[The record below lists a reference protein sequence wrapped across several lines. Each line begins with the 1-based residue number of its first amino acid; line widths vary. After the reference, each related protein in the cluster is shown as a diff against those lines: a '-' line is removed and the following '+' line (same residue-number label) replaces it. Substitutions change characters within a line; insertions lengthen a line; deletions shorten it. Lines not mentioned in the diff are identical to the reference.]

1 MHDKMIKLQIPQSK
15 TGQLKKGNE
24 MVIAASGQ
32 DTCPVNWLERY
43 MQMGEIQKD
52 STLFLFRQITKTKR
66 GEYFRD
72 HGSIYY
78 TTLREQFKT
87 KMKYSGYQ
95 AEKFG
100 IHSLRVGGALAAANA
115 EVPDR
120 LFKRHGRW

>member
-1 MHDKMIKLQIPQSK
+1 M
-15 TGQLKKGNE
+15 
-24 MVIAASGQ
+24 
-32 DTCPVNWLERY
+32 
-43 MQMGEIQKD
+43 
-52 STLFLFRQITKTKR
+52 
-66 GEYFRD
+66 

-100 IHSLRVGGALAAANA
+100 IHSLRAGGALAAANA

-120 LFKRHGRW
+120 LFKRHGRWQSENAKDGYIKDSLEKRLSVTKCLGL